1 MSSRLHAARY
11 LCCLSLAA
19 CLHLLRC
26 SLHPRTAPGCSRRS
40 LLRRPVSSAQTVFAV
55 RFFCFSCLKW
65 FRSLDVGLHE
75 VLIPSSVCYLQQM
88 SLISPP
94 AWRNSADS
102 HQSFVLLKL
111 KQQQDESTDIS
122 LSVGCFYFAMKL
134 FLRHYILPLRRK
146 TDVVRLRDCRAVS
159 AVISASARRH
169 HDDMSSSAGDT
180 LTLTSEDPNYHFNTI
195 QDSRNCVVYHIMT
208 EDYLQRARTTRQ
220 TFTSNRLA

>member
-19 CLHLLRC
+19 CLLLLRC

-169 HDDMSSSAGDT
+169 HDDSHHLQVTHSHSHQKT
-180 LTLTSEDPNYHFNTI
+180 QTITSTRFKI
-195 QDSRNCVVYHIMT
+195 QETVLSIT
-208 EDYLQRARTTRQ
+208 
-220 TFTSNRLA
+220 